1 MLSNYILVAPEMC
14 GRCFIYNTR
23 NVSLPTVADI
33 SRAYF
38 IRLGSTCWWT
48 LNLRLGFALLTSLVY
63 LTVLHSC
70 FSTSECFRT
79 DLVSMSYFGPYLFPH
94 HSERVAQRLW
104 APVLQ
109 LVYKTSSKSEEIIM

>member
-1 MLSNYILVAPEMC
+1 MLVDLKPMVGLCSINI
-14 GRCFIYNTR
+14 
-23 NVSLPTVADI
+23 
-33 SRAYF
+33 
-38 IRLGSTCWWT
+38 
-48 LNLRLGFALLTSLVY
+48 TSL
-63 LTVLHSC
+63 LDSPSQL

-94 HSERVAQRLW
+94 HLERVAQRLW